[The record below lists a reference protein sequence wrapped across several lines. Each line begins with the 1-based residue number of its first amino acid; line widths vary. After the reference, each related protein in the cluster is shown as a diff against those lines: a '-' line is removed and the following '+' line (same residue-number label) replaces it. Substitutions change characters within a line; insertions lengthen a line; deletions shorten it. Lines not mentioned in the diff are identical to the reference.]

1 MLAFESTR
9 RRGALGA
16 AVCAAYSVLIP
27 ALAWAQSAPSSLPAD
42 TPPDAEASV
51 APESGAPES
60 SPRPHINL
68 TGRSPMIDLTTP
80 PPPAP
85 VGRTYRQHEGL
96 YIRVGGGIGSL
107 LSANIDQAGFESS
120 SDGVSLEL
128 EALVGGSPA
137 SGLTIGGGVLA
148 GFQLSGEWDATQ
160 LAGSQNADLTSILIG
175 PFADG
180 YPHPRGGFHLG
191 GLIGLASVGFEG
203 PGGGGGSDA
212 IGVGGAGWLGYDL
225 WVAPE
230 WSMGGSLRLDALRAT
245 NSDDD
250 VTISKVGATLS
261 ISVLYN

>member
-1 MLAFESTR
+1 MLAFKSICR
-9 RRGALGA
+9 HGALGA
-16 AVCAAYSVLIP
+16 ALWAPCSALVP
-27 ALAWAQSAPSSLPAD
+27 GLAWAQSAPAPAD
-42 TPPDAEASV
+42 APLDAPGAAAVES
-51 APESGAPES
+51 PE
-60 SPRPHINL
+60 PRPHIDL
-68 TGRSPMIDLTTP
+68 TGDSPTIDLATP

-85 VGRTYRQHEGL
+85 VGRTYRQHEGF
-96 YIRVGGGIGSL
+96 YIRVGGGLGSL

-137 SGLTIGGGVLA
+137 SGLTIGAGLLA

-160 LAGSQNADLTSILIG
+160 AVGSQSADLTSIIIG

-191 GLIGLASVGFEG
+191 GLLGLASVAFEG

-212 IGVGGAGWLGYDL
+212 VGVGGAGWLGYDL

-261 ISVLYN
+261 VSVLYN